1 MSFTARSVPPEA
13 DDDDAGRVALAR
25 EAAIRATVEALNRVT
40 YVPGSPH
47 KRFARQILD
56 QLNHA
61 ATPITDRQEQHILRC
76 AWRYR
81 RQMPAHLVP
90 KTNPDDPLSP
100 ERAMPWPGRQPTK
113 KELLDG

>member
-1 MSFTARSVPPEA
+1 MSFTSRSLPAEPE
-13 DDDDAGRVALAR
+13 DDEAGRVALAR

-40 YVPGSPH
+40 YLPGSSH
-47 KRFARQILD
+47 KAFARQIRQ
-56 QLNHA
+56 QLEHSA
-61 ATPITDRQEQHILRC
+61 VPITDRQEQHIARL

-81 RQMPAHLVP
+81 RQMPAHLTP

-100 ERAMPWPGRQPTK
+100 ERVLPWPGRAPTK